1 MSNLFDISPEGVM
14 SYLEKDTWAFG
25 VIAVL
30 GYGIYLAVV
39 LSRAD
44 GGPLTEVAYAGP
56 LLCTIGGAIVAGILA
71 GMVLGA
77 STRDR
82 AVTDEREREISR
94 MGERVGQSF
103 LVLGGLGGL
112 VLALLEADPFWIAN
126 VLYLGFVLSA
136 VVSSAA
142 QITTIRGGDG
152 PW

>member
-1 MSNLFDISPEGVM
+1 V
-14 SYLEKDTWAFG
+14 
-25 VIAVL
+25 
-30 GYGIYLAVV
+30 AVV

-56 LLCTIGGAIVAGILA
+56 LLTTIGAAIVAGILA
-71 GMVLGA
+71 GIVLGA
-77 STRDR
+77 ASPDRD
-82 AVTDEREREISR
+82 VTDEREREISR

-103 LVLGGLGGL
+103 LVLGGLGGM

-126 VLYLGFVLSA
+126 VLYLGFALSA